1 MNLMLSDLVWL
12 SGLIILAALWWHGQ
26 GVKSR
31 AVAHAKRYCEQHDL
45 QWLDESM
52 VIRRLWPVRSRSGS
66 LVLQRTYFFEFSST
80 GEHRYRGTVVMEGY
94 YLKTVDVQT
103 YHLQ

>member
-12 SGLIILAALWWHGQ
+12 SALIILAALWWHGQ
-26 GVKSR
+26 GVKAR
-31 AVAHAKRYCEQHDL
+31 AVAHARLYCEQHDL

-80 GEHRYRGTVVMEGY
+80 GEYRYRGAVIMEGY
-94 YLKTVDVQT
+94 NLKSVDVQT
-103 YHLQ
+103 YHMQ